1 MILAAGLGTRL
12 LPLTEK
18 KPKPLF
24 PIVGRP
30 LLDIL
35 ICNLQDS
42 GCEAIMINTHHLAEM
57 IDDFIKSQR
66 YNIPVILRYE
76 STILGTGGAI
86 KNVEDFWDK
95 KPFMVINGDLFTNI
109 DLKSVYSFHL
119 NHKYPATMVLHDYS
133 KFNNVWLNSRD
144 FITGFGPTDPPPP
157 LSHRQLAFTGI
168 QVIDPQ
174 VLEFI
179 PTQTFY
185 SIIDAYRKMIQKD
198 HQVHAYITS
207 SHYWHDIG
215 TLEGYQEAATEAVA
229 RKILSGTGP
238 KSTNETL
245 LCSKLKG
252 DGSDRAWHRV
262 SKENRPVILVN
273 HGPAPEDSTCEA
285 DSFFAIGRH
294 LEQKGIPVPH
304 IFHFDRPSGVIAME
318 DLGDLHLQTI
328 ACKIKD
334 EKKLLSVYKTVLDIL
349 LFMAIEASKD
359 FNPSFTYQTPYFDRE
374 VILEKEC
381 TYFLDAFLDGYKRV
395 KIDSERF
402 KEDFEL
408 LAERALASSY
418 TGFLHRDFQSRNI
431 LVDRDK
437 YYIIDF
443 QAARLGPL
451 QYDLASLLIDPY
463 VRLASSTQ
471 EKLLMYYVERLS
483 DSVPVNE
490 AEFIYSYKY
499 CAISRNLQILGA
511 FGFLS
516 KVKGKKD
523 FEAYIP
529 AAINSLKRNLDM
541 IEPQVCPQLRN
552 IVKEL

>member
-1 MILAAGLGTRL
+1 M
-12 LPLTEK
+12 
-18 KPKPLF
+18 
-24 PIVGRP
+24 
-30 LLDIL
+30 LDIL

-42 GCEAIMINTHHLAEM
+42 GCKAIIINTHHLAEM
-57 IDDFIKSQR
+57 IDDFIKSQS

-86 KNVEDFWDK
+86 KNVEGFWGE
-95 KPFMVINGDLFTNI
+95 KPFMVINGDVFTNI
-109 DLKSVYSFHL
+109 DLKGVYSFHL
-119 NHKYPATMVLHDYS
+119 NHRYSATMVLHDYS
-133 KFNNVWLNSRD
+133 KFNNVWLDSRD
-144 FITGFGPTDPPPP
+144 FITGFKTTDPPPG
-157 LSHRQLAFTGI
+157 HRRLAFTGI

-198 HQVHAYITS
+198 HQVNAYIAS
-207 SHYWHDIG
+207 GHYWHDIG
-215 TLEGYQEAATEAVA
+215 TLEGYQVAATEAVA
-229 RKILSGTGP
+229 RKIFSRTGS
-238 KSTNETL
+238 KSRDETL
-245 LCSKLKG
+245 LCLNLKG
-252 DGSDRAWHRV
+252 DGSDRAWSRV
-262 SKENRPVILVN
+262 SKENRTIILVN
-273 HGPAPEDSTCEA
+273 HGPALEDSICEA

-304 IFHFDRPSGVIAME
+304 IFQFDRPSGVIAME
-318 DLGDLHLQTI
+318 DLGDLHLQTV

-349 LFMAIEASKD
+349 LLMAIEASKD
-359 FNPSFTYQTPYFDRE
+359 FDPSFTYQTPYFDRE
-374 VILEKEC
+374 VILKKEC

-395 KIDSERF
+395 KIDHERL

-431 LVDRDK
+431 LVHKDK

-463 VRLASSTQ
+463 VRLPSSTQ
-471 EKLLMYYVERLS
+471 EKLLMYYVARLS
-483 DSVPVNE
+483 NTVPVNE

-529 AAINSLKRNLDM
+529 AAINSLKKNLDT
-541 IEPQVCPQLRN
+541 IEPQACPRLRS